1 MWWFLFY
8 AISNDQSH
16 DYAIL
21 IIALDASAVGNT
33 IVKSPELDD
42 LSAPKSNT
50 RTVFV
55 VPEPPLVVVLYIS
68 APRAVRVLEENVRS
82 AKSVSAV
89 VPEVV
94 GVTLV
99 SVPPPAVSSLC
110 R

>member
-1 MWWFLFY
+1 M
-8 AISNDQSH
+8 
-16 DYAIL
+16 
-21 IIALDASAVGNT
+21 ALDASAVGNT

-42 LSAPKSNT
+42 LSEPKSNT
-50 RTVFV
+50 RTVSV

-68 APRAVRVLEENVRS
+68 APLAVRVLEENVRS

-99 SVPPPAVSSLC
+99 SVPPPAE
-110 R
+110 